1 MEIYKVTSSDVR
13 NNLLKLGQIVFE
25 VTTACN
31 FRCEY
36 CIYSGLYEGM
46 QTLSNDYLTFE
57 KAKKILDYLSGIW
70 TTGMRINAKPIY
82 IGFYGGEP
90 LMNFSLVEQ
99 IVDYIERNW
108 EWRVTFTMTTN
119 AYLLD
124 KYMEYLQ
131 RKDFFLT
138 ISLDGDQICN
148 KLRKT
153 KSGKETFSKVF
164 ANVMKL
170 KEYNEDYFSRRVNF
184 NAVFNSNSSYNSIYN
199 FFITQFNKI
208 PKVSQMYDA
217 KRNESKEKLFE
228 TIYSKKTYIKF
239 LLL

>member
-25 VTTACN
+25 VTTTCN

-108 EWRVTFTMTTN
+108 EWPVTFTMTTN

-138 ISLDGDQICN
+138 ISLDGDQI
-148 KLRKT
+148 
-153 KSGKETFSKVF
+153 G
-164 ANVMKL
+164 
-170 KEYNEDYFSRRVNF
+170 RVNQQVQYYSINLKKHSF
-184 NAVFNSNSSYNSIYN
+184 GVQNFSFSLGLVFNLCCVFLILPSVTILISVPFGIYCLMSL
-199 FFITQFNKI
+199 FSFSTPPFCHEQ
-208 PKVSQMYDA
+208 Y
-217 KRNESKEKLFE
+217 ESVK
-228 TIYSKKTYIKF
+228 
-239 LLL
+239 